1 MYLNEF
7 EIGDTVVDTSDG
19 QELLIIEKISRD
31 RIKAKVMKP
40 SKRANCSRNR
50 LNKTYVY
57 REDYGNCFVIL
68 KPNNEGSFENTIKN
82 KKDLT
87 ALKLDLQ
94 KAKENVE
101 KIELAIANVHKS
113 LALKPGT
120 MYQSDSHFNGLRAI
134 FMGECEGNFEFYL
147 GGEYRGISISPDDL
161 EKFKPMNLPN
171 QRKMAKAVFD
181 FLEGRIP
188 NN

>member
-7 EIGDTVVDTSDG
+7 EIGDTVVDTNDG

-40 SKRANCSRNR
+40 SKIADCTRNR

-57 REDYGNCFVIL
+57 HKDYSNCFVIL

-82 KKDLT
+82 KKDLA

-101 KIELAIANVHKS
+101 KIELAIANVHES

-120 MYQSDSHFNGLRAI
+120 MYQSDSHFNGLHAI
-134 FMGECEGNFEFYL
+134 FISEYEGNFEFYL
-147 GGEYRGISISPDDL
+147 GGEYVGISIHHDDL
-161 EKFKPMNLPN
+161 EKFKPLSLPN
-171 QRKMAKAVFD
+171 QRRMAKAVFD

>member
-1 MYLNEF
+1 MYLKNAK
-7 EIGDTVVDTSDG
+7 IGDTVRDPDDGHTLFIESKDGKMIEVTVIEPPNDTVA
-19 QELLIIEKISRD
+19 IIEI
-31 RIKAKVMKP
+31 VVGE
-40 SKRANCSRNR
+40 
-50 LNKTYVY
+50 TYWVDE
-57 REDYGNCFVIL
+57 RYGNNVWKLVKNTEKPTQKEKTELEKL
-68 KPNNEGSFENTIKN
+68 KE
-82 KKDLT
+82 
-87 ALKLDLQ
+87 DLQ

-101 KIELAIANVHKS
+101 KIELAIAKVHES